1 MLRKTLIAVMT
12 FLAVGCSDNSNRL
25 LKELDSDNPR
35 VRTRAATTLM
45 RNRDPKVTA
54 KLIGLL
60 KSDKERL
67 VYLSAQV
74 LGSLSDTTA
83 IAPLGKLLEH
93 PNPYVRESAV
103 WSLGTIGDESALPI
117 IEKALSDSAS
127 GVRHSAVS
135 ALANLM
141 YSPAAKLA
149 FNMLRDD
156 VDSVRAAAVKT
167 LYFYRDKKDA
177 GILAADFAVPLTD
190 NSELVRFVTVQA
202 LGYAYPDS
210 ELGGKLLM
218 DSLKDTSKYVRVE
231 VITSLNKIKCKEAV
245 PLLKK
250 MYETSTVDEELAIA
264 EAIKNI
270 TGETFPPDESLGNTN
285 TKQ

>member
-1 MLRKTLIAVMT
+1 MLRKTLIAAMT
-12 FLAVGCSDNSNRL
+12 FLAVGCSNNSERL
-25 LKELDSDNPR
+25 IKELDSNNANI
-35 VRTRAATTLM
+35 RTRAAIALM
-45 RNRDPKVTA
+45 RNHDPKVTA

-60 KSDKERL
+60 KSDNERL
-67 VYLSAQV
+67 VFLTAQV
-74 LGSLSDTTA
+74 LGSMSDTTA
-83 IAPLGKLLEH
+83 IGPLGKMLEH
-93 PNPYVRESAV
+93 KNPYIRESAV
-103 WSLGTIGDESALPI
+103 YSLGTIGDESALPV
-117 IEKALSDSAS
+117 IEKALSDSVS
-127 GVRHSAVS
+127 GVRHAAVS

-149 FNMLRDD
+149 FPMLRDN

-167 LYFYRDKKDA
+167 LYFYRDKEGG

-218 DSLKDTSKYVRVE
+218 DSLKDASKYVRVE

-250 MYETSTVDEELAIA
+250 MYETSTVDEELAIS

-270 TGETFPPDESLGNTN
+270 TGETFPADGSLGNTT